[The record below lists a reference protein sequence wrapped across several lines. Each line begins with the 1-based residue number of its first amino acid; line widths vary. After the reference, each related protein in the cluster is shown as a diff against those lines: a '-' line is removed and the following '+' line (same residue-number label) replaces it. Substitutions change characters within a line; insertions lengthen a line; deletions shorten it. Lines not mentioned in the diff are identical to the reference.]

1 MWPAIVVDES
11 VVVKRKGLNNKA
23 PGGNSILVQFFG
35 THDFAR
41 LENLHKPLELLF
53 VITTELLK
61 RMFQY
66 NYREEIDILSLGC
79 LEYKPSK
86 RYHFFKGFSQGLP

>member
-41 LENLHKPLELLF
+41 LENLLKPLEILFFVTMKLLHIIF
-53 VITTELLK
+53 IK
-61 RMFQY
+61 RKLTFCH
-66 NYREEIDILSLGC
+66 LVV
-79 LEYKPSK
+79 
-86 RYHFFKGFSQGLP
+86 